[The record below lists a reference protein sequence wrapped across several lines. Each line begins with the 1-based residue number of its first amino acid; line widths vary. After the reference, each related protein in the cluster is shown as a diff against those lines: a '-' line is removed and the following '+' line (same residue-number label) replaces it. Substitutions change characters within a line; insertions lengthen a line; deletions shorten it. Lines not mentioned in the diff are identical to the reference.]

1 MGEANG
7 LHPVMGVEDTKET
20 LSPMEVVK
28 PFPTIPRCEDTPP
41 NLSSH
46 ASSVTLAVNDQETE
60 TNVEGA
66 NEKETAKGP
75 VSIDA
80 DKVKKSFGWPSRR
93 PFHTPLRL
101 LVGRNGVP
109 IKEKE
114 DLVYWADLTLKQKMA
129 WRKAFLSEYLAETK
143 KCLPFVWKLYVII
156 YRLSPWRAIVLF
168 VVSIFRGFL
177 PALTLQTRGNF
188 IMLVNNFNDVT
199 NGSCKKAL
207 RKRHLT
213 SEDC

>member
-1 MGEANG
+1 MMGEANG
-7 LHPVMGVEDTKET
+7 LPVVGVEDTPSS
-20 LSPMEVVK
+20 LEVVK
-28 PFPTIPRCEDTPP
+28 PLPTTPGCEDTPP

-46 ASSVTLAVNDQETE
+46 ASSITLAVNDQETV
-60 TNVEGA
+60 TNVEGV
-66 NEKETAKGP
+66 NQQDTAKGP
-75 VSIDA
+75 GSIDA
-80 DKVKKSFGWPSRR
+80 DKVKKSIGWPSRR
-93 PFHTPLRL
+93 PFHTPLL
-101 LVGRNGVP
+101 IGPNGVP

-114 DLVYWADLTLKQKMA
+114 DMVYWADLPWKQKMA
-129 WRKAFLSEYLAETK
+129 WRKAFLGEYLAETK

-188 IMLVNNFNDVT
+188 IMMVTNFNDVT
-199 NGSCKKAL
+199 NSSCKKAL

>member
-1 MGEANG
+1 
-7 LHPVMGVEDTKET
+7 
-20 LSPMEVVK
+20 MEIDLAK
-28 PFPTIPRCEDTPP
+28 PFPTTPRCEDTPP

-66 NEKETAKGP
+66 NQKDMAKEL
-75 VSIDA
+75 VSIAA
-80 DKVKKSFGWPSRR
+80 DKVKKSIGWPSRR
-93 PFHTPLRL
+93 PFYTPL
-101 LVGRNGVP
+101 LVGPNGVR

-114 DLVYWADLTLKQKMA
+114 DLVYWADLTWKQKMA
-129 WRKAFLSEYLAETK
+129 WRKAFLGEYLAETK
-143 KCLPFVWKLYVII
+143 KCLPFVWKLYVTI

-188 IMLVNNFNDVT
+188 IMMVNNFNDVT
-199 NGSCKKAL
+199 NSSCKKAL
-207 RKRHLT
+207 RKRHLI
-213 SEDC
+213 SEDCSNYSFNRSWARR